1 MAQRFSFRWGP
12 VGQVGDGRGV
22 RQGEVMV
29 GVGEGAGRMPRPG
42 LPRGDQMP
50 FLGALAAL
58 ALFLTSTRPA
68 LGLGSEALCQ
78 NVQECLCT

>member
-1 MAQRFSFRWGP
+1 M
-12 VGQVGDGRGV
+12 
-22 RQGEVMV
+22 

-58 ALFLTSTRPA
+58 APFPDLDQARFGA
-68 LGLGSEALCQ
+68 GL
-78 NVQECLCT
+78 